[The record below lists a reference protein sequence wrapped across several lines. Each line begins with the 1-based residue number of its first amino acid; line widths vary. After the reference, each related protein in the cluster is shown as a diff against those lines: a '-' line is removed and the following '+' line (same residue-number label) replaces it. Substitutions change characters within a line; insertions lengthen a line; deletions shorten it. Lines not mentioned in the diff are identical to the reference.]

1 MREGRTACSSLPSFH
16 HRQPRGVDA
25 KLTSESVVVIDAG
38 PLEAMQ
44 AVGANSLQD
53 WGRVGMILYGMI
65 AVVTVI
71 DYGSGRLRKQLA

>member
-1 MREGRTACSSLPSFH
+1 M
-16 HRQPRGVDA
+16 
-25 KLTSESVVVIDAG
+25 VVIDAG